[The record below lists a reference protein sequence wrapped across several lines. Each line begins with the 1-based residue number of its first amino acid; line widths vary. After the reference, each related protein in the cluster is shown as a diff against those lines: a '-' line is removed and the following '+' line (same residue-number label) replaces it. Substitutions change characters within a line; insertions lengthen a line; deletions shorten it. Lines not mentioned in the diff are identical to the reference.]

1 MKDSTKLILV
11 GGISFLLGGA
21 AGGAGVYFYTKRYFA
36 EKCEAE
42 KQELGEYYISKY
54 APEKEEKDES
64 ISEEKGDDKEP
75 AKEAGIQG
83 KYEAISDIYKSK
95 ADESDRTNTSY
106 SGYYDGNTSSD
117 NSGKKKGGKKKKKVD
132 LEIVD
137 QEVWDE
143 NPGNFDTKFLVYYDA
158 DGVLIDEESEKIFE
172 DGYDDKD
179 LPKVIESGE
188 PDEFGILII
197 QSNFTNTLYHVTVE
211 RMAFSEIGPDD

>member
-36 EKCEAE
+36 EKFEAE

-64 ISEEKGDDKEP
+64 IGEEKGDGKEP
-75 AKEAGIQG
+75 SKEAGIQG

-95 ADESDRTNTSY
+95 TDESDRTNTSY
-106 SGYYDGNTSSD
+106 SGYYDGNTGSD

-143 NPGNFDTKFLVYYDA
+143 NPGNFDTKFLVYYDV
-158 DGVLIDEESEKIFE
+158 DRVLIDEESDKIFE

-188 PDEFGILII
+188 PDENSILII
-197 QSNFTNTLYHVTVE
+197 QSNFTNILYHVTVE